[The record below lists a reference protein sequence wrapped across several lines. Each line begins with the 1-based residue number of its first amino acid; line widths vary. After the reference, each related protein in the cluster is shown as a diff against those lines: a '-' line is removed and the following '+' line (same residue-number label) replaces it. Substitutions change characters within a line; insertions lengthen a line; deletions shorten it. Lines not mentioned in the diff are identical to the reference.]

1 MVNYSTVYIYNRNFL
16 WNIKQVMNK
25 FSSKE
30 SIFLTERKKE
40 SIFYILGGYVSYSYL
55 GIIYSIVT
63 SDMRNAG

>member
-1 MVNYSTVYIYNRNFL
+1 
-16 WNIKQVMNK
+16 MNK

-40 SIFYILGGYVSYSYL
+40 SIFYILGGYVSSSYF

-63 SDMRNAG
+63 FDMRNAG